1 MSKQM
6 MDTGAEEK
14 RVKRSLRIQVG
25 CRNIIK
31 KIREIERDLFGEAVV
46 RHRGAQQRAK
56 KMAKEIRGNLR
67 GKTEIT
73 QCLIHL

>member
-1 MSKQM
+1 MYSPI
-6 MDTGAEEK
+6 K
-14 RVKRSLRIQVG
+14 R
-25 CRNIIK
+25 
-31 KIREIERDLFGEAVV
+31 IREIERDLIGEAVV

-73 QCLIHL
+73 PCLIHL